1 MNTCD
6 HQRRDKKIVIQ
17 RLSGTADAH
26 GHVVETT
33 DANWSTY
40 EQAYASVITKGGRE
54 FWKVQQ
60 TAADVSHVWNCD
72 WSKKLMEATP
82 DMRLVCEGKTHNIVS
97 VIDVDEAHMEIQIQ
111 TRIPPLVQ

>member
-26 GHVVETT
+26 GHIVETT
-33 DANWSTY
+33 EANWSTY
-40 EQAYASVITKGGRE
+40 EQSYASVITKGGRE

-60 TAADVSHVWNCD
+60 VTADVSHVWRCN
-72 WSKKLMEATP
+72 WTRGLMAATP
-82 DMRLVCEGKTHNIVS
+82 DMRLVCEGKVHNIVS
-97 VIDVDEAHMEIQIQ
+97 VIDVDEAHQEIQIQ
-111 TRIPPLVQ
+111 TRIPPLEQ